1 MLGLLLLA
9 THSPGLHCRSQS
21 MLSPPGIRASSAG
34 RLLVATASANRC
46 LHGAHMSLRD
56 RGRDNEV
63 RHRSK
68 VIKER
73 SSSHA
78 ARSARSQPLP
88 GQTPR
93 SADGPDR
100 RRTGF
105 GKRLASRSAS
115 SRRKGPQRMGRAP
128 PHSVRRPPSG
138 FRRADDGSVFV
149 DAQMVDAVLAR
160 RERARKAGDFVS
172 ADRLREVLRTTFG
185 VEVLDDVRAW
195 RAVGVGQ
202 RARKPRSGPAG
213 GGADLV
219 ALELFFRGLALY
231 VHRSKY

>member
-1 MLGLLLLA
+1 
-9 THSPGLHCRSQS
+9 
-21 MLSPPGIRASSAG
+21 
-34 RLLVATASANRC
+34 
-46 LHGAHMSLRD
+46 MSLRD

-68 VIKER
+68 VVKER

-100 RRTGF
+100 RRAGF

-115 SRRKGPQRMGRAP
+115 SRRKGRQRMGRAP
-128 PHSVRRPPSG
+128 PHAVRRPPSG
-138 FRRADDGSVFV
+138 SRRADDGSVFV

-202 RARKPRSGPAG
+202 RARRPRSGPTA